1 MQGHFGEAVQ
11 ILEKGVT
18 ADLAS
23 KGADRA
29 AAKLMAIA
37 HAQLSRG
44 RAADAVTAAE
54 RALQSSSSVGVRFL
68 AGRTFIETGN
78 ITKARPIADN
88 LAKELQAEPQAYAK
102 ILEGLMALKADDG
115 RKAVADILEAN
126 KLFDTWI
133 GHLEL
138 GRAYLAVDQSLQADS
153 EFDTCLKRRGE
164 ALSLFLDE
172 EPTLAFF
179 PIVYYYQGLGRQKLG
194 TQGFRESFRQYVALR
209 GTSTDDPLLKDVRSR
224 LN

>member
-11 ILEKGVT
+11 ILEKGVA

-23 KGADRA
+23 KGAYLA

-37 HAQLSRG
+37 HAQLSLWPRSRRG
-44 RAADAVTAAE
+44 QPPPSVRYSAVERRRAILWPAA
-54 RALQSSSSVGVRFL
+54 RSSRLGTS
-68 AGRTFIETGN
+68 GR
-78 ITKARPIADN
+78 ARPIAET

-115 RKAVADILEAN
+115 RKAVAVILEAN

-138 GRAYLAVDQSLQADS
+138 GRAD
-153 EFDTCLKRRGE
+153 
-164 ALSLFLDE
+164 
-172 EPTLAFF
+172 
-179 PIVYYYQGLGRQKLG
+179 LG
-194 TQGFRESFRQYVALR
+194 S
-209 GTSTDDPLLKDVRSR
+209 
-224 LN
+224 